1 MSDNDQTSGAGG
13 KEIDFVLY
21 YYEPALAASIT
32 STVVF
37 AILTALHI
45 WRLLRAKAYYF
56 TAFTVG
62 GLFQVIGYAFRIW
75 GHFNPE
81 SVMAFAIQGT
91 FILVAP
97 ALFAASI
104 YMILGRLIRTCR
116 AEHLSLIPV
125 NWVTRIFVLGD
136 VIAFTVQASGAGL
149 SAAGDY
155 DLFKLGEKV
164 IIGGLFVQIVFFGFF
179 VCTSVLFQHRLTRSP
194 TPVSIEG
201 RLPWKRHLYVLYGTS
216 AIILVRSI
224 FRVVEYIQGNDGYLI
239 THEVYLYIFDALL
252 MAAVMAIFV
261 VWYVG
266 DLESKKKRKAANLD
280 SLHSSDEI
288 VEMGR
293 RDA

>member
-1 MSDNDQTSGAGG
+1 MSLDEVHN
-13 KEIDFVLY
+13 
-21 YYEPALAASIT
+21 
-32 STVVF
+32 
-37 AILTALHI
+37 
-45 WRLLRAKAYYF
+45 
-56 TAFTVG
+56 
-62 GLFQVIGYAFRIW
+62 
-75 GHFNPE
+75 
-81 SVMAFAIQGT
+81 
-91 FILVAP
+91 
-97 ALFAASI
+97 
-104 YMILGRLIRTCR
+104 
-116 AEHLSLIPV
+116 
-125 NWVTRIFVLGD
+125 
-136 VIAFTVQASGAGL
+136 GAGL

-201 RLPWKRHLYVLYGTS
+201 RLPWKRHLY
-216 AIILVRSI
+216 
-224 FRVVEYIQGNDGYLI
+224 YIQGNDGYLI

>member
-1 MSDNDQTSGAGG
+1 MA
-13 KEIDFVLY
+13 
-21 YYEPALAASIT
+21 
-32 STVVF
+32 
-37 AILTALHI
+37 
-45 WRLLRAKAYYF
+45 
-56 TAFTVG
+56 
-62 GLFQVIGYAFRIW
+62 
-75 GHFNPE
+75 
-81 SVMAFAIQGT
+81 VMAFAIQGT

-125 NWVTRIFVLGD
+125 NWVTRIFVVGD

-164 IIGGLFVQIVFFGFF
+164 IIGGLFVQIVVFGFF
-179 VCTSVLFQHRLTRSP
+179 VCTSVLFQYRLTRSP

-224 FRVVEYIQGNDGYLI
+224 FRVIEYIQGNDGYLI

-252 MAAVMAIFV
+252 MAAVMAIFI

-280 SLHSSDEI
+280 SLHSSDGI
-288 VEMGR
+288 VEMGSR
-293 RDA
+293 GA